1 MIGKTNV
8 GGGTQFTAALEITTD
23 EYAEITAVN
32 PAGDTVSG
40 VADEN
45 GELTLTFTNPGTYTV
60 TETDGGEEIIA
71 IADNEATYQLEIFA
85 FNGTFISEGAMV
97 VRFTAYNQ
105 SGSDLPTV
113 ASTTI
118 SGESAV
124 YVQQPSG
131 NSTAVWL
138 TEKAVDISE
147 YSSLIFRGAKGT
159 AAATRIQAID
169 DQGNTYPFGLL
180 NTQLQTYTY
189 SLNLMDKTKNWKFG
203 VILVPGNSLY
213 FVDLMLQ

>member
-23 EYAEITAVN
+23 DYAEITAVN

-40 VADEN
+40 TADEN

-71 IADNEATYQLEIFA
+71 IADNEAIYQLEIFA
-85 FNGTFISEGAMV
+85 FNGTFISEGEMV

-118 SGESAV
+118 SGENAV
-124 YVQQPSG
+124 YVAQPSG

-147 YSSLIFRGAKGT
+147 YSNLIFRGAKGT
-159 AAATRIQAID
+159 AAALRLLAID
-169 DQGNTYPFGLL
+169 EQGNMSSFDLI
-180 NTQLQTYTY
+180 NTSLQTYTY
-189 SLNLMDKTKNWKFG
+189 SLNLLDNTKNWKFG
-203 VILVPGNSLY
+203 VTLIPGNSIYL
-213 FVDLMLQ
+213 VDLKLQ